1 MTNLF
6 AFEGH
11 EPAVDP
17 SAWIAP
23 DACLIGQVSI
33 GESVTVMFG
42 VVLRA
47 DHNAIRIGA
56 ESNIQD
62 GVIMHCD
69 PPSLPHGRP
78 VILGRRVSIGHGARL
93 HGCTV
98 GDGAMI
104 GTGAVVLDGAMIGAG
119 SLIAANALVP
129 PGMEVP
135 EGSLVIGSP
144 AAVKRPVR
152 ERDRE
157 LLALAADMYVDL
169 GRRYRA
175 TLVPLPP
182 HPGSSGSQSPHR
194 SV

>member
-11 EPAVDP
+11 EPIVHP

-23 DACLIGQVSI
+23 DARLIGRVVI
-33 GESVTVMFG
+33 GERVTVMFG
-42 VVLRA
+42 AILRA
-47 DHNAIRIGA
+47 DHNEIRIGP
-56 ESNIQD
+56 ETNVQD
-62 GVIMHCD
+62 GVIIHCD
-69 PPSLPHGRP
+69 PPSLPHGGP
-78 VILGRRVSIGHGARL
+78 VVLGRGVSIGHGARL

-104 GTGAVVLDGAMIGAG
+104 GTGAVVLDRAVIGAG
-119 SLIAANALVP
+119 SLVAANALVP
-129 PGMEVP
+129 PGMEIP
-135 EGSLVIGSP
+135 DGSLVIGSP

-157 LLALAADMYVDL
+157 LLALAAEMYVDL

-175 TLVPLPP
+175 TLAPLPP
-182 HPGSSGSQSPHR
+182 HPDPSSTRPPH
-194 SV
+194 SGL